1 MFAIKFSMEKRI
13 SFFWTAG
20 FFLPAINA
28 TVFSKKFIH
37 KKILPSGQ
45 MHSKEPISFLHSPP
59 KHNPG
64 MASHSLISMHFPV
77 WTFFKN
83 PGWQDNFSGQL
94 SQGCPQAFP
103 IVAQQSCLVQTTPS
117 NCPVHISFS
126 MRLLGAIHKWRYH
139 SPERFTN
146 LPLGLMSSILNWIG
160 LMYSYWS
167 PGVSQSPKYSSLQN
181 MWKETRC
188 IFAPNLAFL
197 PWRPLE
203 SNMEVCEP
211 FC

>member
-1 MFAIKFSMEKRI
+1 MEKRI

-126 MRLLGAIHKWRYH
+126 MRLFGAIHKWRYH
-139 SPERFTN
+139 FPGGRGHFQGVGEFCATIDILWKRKNWSKGIPLKKGIFKIRTSLSSANMVRFKTGCKT
-146 LPLGLMSSILNWIG
+146 LFWDLEPLVGQLL
-160 LMYSYWS
+160 
-167 PGVSQSPKYSSLQN
+167 
-181 MWKETRC
+181 
-188 IFAPNLAFL
+188 
-197 PWRPLE
+197 
-203 SNMEVCEP
+203 
-211 FC
+211 